1 MTKADLP
8 VVTKIEADCQTH
20 PWTLL
25 QFLDGFNAGHQGW
38 VVCRQYEERE
48 MIVGFAIVT
57 SVLEERTLLN
67 ICVRPAF
74 QKQGVGRTLL
84 EFLLQQAKVE
94 NIEKIYLEVRAS
106 NSRQKVCMKVLA
118 LKKSQKGKIIIQ
130 QLLAGK
136 MAMYIHSLIFP
147 CSR

>member
-57 SVLEERTLLN
+57 SVLEKDLVKYLCQACISKTGSRTN
-67 ICVRPAF
+67 
-74 QKQGVGRTLL
+74 T
-84 EFLLQQAKVE
+84 
-94 NIEKIYLEVRAS
+94 
-106 NSRQKVCMKVLA
+106 
-118 LKKSQKGKIIIQ
+118 
-130 QLLAGK
+130 AGIPF
-136 MAMYIHSLIFP
+136 AAG
-147 CSR
+147 